1 MRQYRR
7 RRRWNRLRFH
17 DEPSELLAENLTIR
31 PRQPAPRR
39 AVVTVET
46 IKGRRVVVQRT
57 RRQFGDFR
65 REKSVGGNYDARRLL
80 KTDKCTIAVEAAP
93 SAKRRPG

>member
-1 MRQYRR
+1 MIRSPTPAAERMRQYRR

-57 RRQFGDFR
+57 RRQFAIFV
-65 REKSVGGNYDARRLL
+65 EKSSSGEL
-80 KTDKCTIAVEAAP
+80 
-93 SAKRRPG
+93 